1 MKKILLL
8 FITLSLTQL
17 AFGQDWKEKRSL
29 GEQYQE
35 LGDLNKAQ
43 TLFEEAY
50 KIERNGNTYK
60 SLYDLYIQ
68 TENYDEAAK
77 LSKDFAKR
85 TSQLRFK
92 IDEAYA
98 YELADDNK
106 KAGKV
111 YEEIE
116 EGVLDNPNQALNMAQ
131 RYVELQKLDLAL
143 SMYKIAQV
151 QNPKANFH
159 YQMADIYSSMGK
171 MDLMFEEY
179 LILIEENPSYLA
191 SVRNMLSRSV
201 SKDPENDNNKMIKE
215 ALIKRIQSTQ
225 MPEYSDL
232 LTWVYVQEQNFS
244 SAVRQ
249 TIALDKRLKGNQSEV
264 FQLAKVCET
273 NLAYE
278 DALSCYD
285 YIINTVG
292 IDGPFY
298 QVAQIGILRVYQA
311 QLDENNM
318 YTSEDIQVLKTA
330 YLKTIEDFGNSEYT
344 VPLLRDLAHL
354 EAFFS
359 NDSEA
364 AQALLEKA
372 LEQNNARP
380 YDRAEVKIEL
390 ADILLLKGQDWDA
403 ILLYA
408 QVEKDFKED
417 VIGQEA
423 KFRRARIS
431 YYQGDFQWAQ
441 AQLDVLKASTSK
453 LIANDAMR
461 LSLLISDNLNL
472 DTTSDALTSYARAE
486 LLAYQQRY
494 AEAISLLDTLQET
507 LGGHTLIDEIIYKK
521 GSVYFDMR
529 DWTSAAKAYQTIVD
543 SYSFDLLGDDAYYRL
558 AKLYDDQLN
567 DREKAFELY
576 GDMLTKYPGSSYT
589 VQARKRYREMRGDN
603 PGT

>member
-1 MKKILLL
+1 MKKALLITLILL
-8 FITLSLTQL
+8 LTQL

-29 GEQYQE
+29 GEQYVE

-50 KIERNGNTYK
+50 KIQRNGNTYK
-60 SLYDLYIQ
+60 SLYDIYLQKELY
-68 TENYDEAAK
+68 NEAAK
-77 LSKDFAKR
+77 LGKDFSKR
-85 TSQLRFK
+85 TSQFRFE

-98 YELADDNK
+98 YELAGDDK
-106 KAGKV
+106 KADKV
-111 YEEIE
+111 YDEIA
-116 EGVLDNPNQALNMAQ
+116 EGVQDKPNQALNMAQ
-131 RYVELQKLDLAL
+131 RYVELQKMELAL
-143 SMYKIAQV
+143 EMYKIAQV

-201 SKDPENDNNKMIKE
+201 SKDPENENNKMIKE
-215 ALIKRIQSTQ
+215 ALIKRIQTTQ

-232 LTWVYVQEQNFS
+232 LTWVYVQEQNFT

-249 TIALDKRLKGNQSEV
+249 TIALDRRLKGNQSEV

-273 NLAYE
+273 NLAYDE
-278 DALSCYD
+278 ALDCYD

-298 QVAQIGILRVYQA
+298 QVGQIGILRVYQA

-318 YTSEDIQVLKTA
+318 YTEEEILQLKTA
-330 YLKTIEDFGNSEYT
+330 YLNTIDDFGNSEYT

-354 EAFFS
+354 EAFF
-359 NDSEA
+359 NKDTDEA
-364 AQALLEKA
+364 QRLLEQALEFS
-372 LEQNNARP
+372 NAHP
-380 YDRAEVKIEL
+380 YDVAEVKIEL

-417 VIGQEA
+417 IIGQEA

-494 AEAISLLDTLQET
+494 SECLSLLDSLEGA

-521 GSVYFDMR
+521 GAVYFEMR
-529 DWTSAAKAYQTIVD
+529 EWEKAASAYQQIVD
-543 SYSFDLLGDDAYYRL
+543 AYSFELLGDDAYYRL
-558 AKLYDDQLN
+558 AKLYDEQLN
-567 DREKAFELY
+567 DPDKAFELY

-589 VQARKRYREMRGDN
+589 VQARKRYRQMRGDT